1 MRGKKEDW
9 EEEEGNN
16 LPINLVQHSGRA
28 KTPRI
33 TRNFLTKTCPLHLK
47 TSF

>member
-16 LPINLVQHSGRA
+16 LPINLVQHTSRA
-28 KTPRI
+28 KTSRI
-33 TRNFLTKTCPLHLK
+33 RRDF
-47 TSF
+47 